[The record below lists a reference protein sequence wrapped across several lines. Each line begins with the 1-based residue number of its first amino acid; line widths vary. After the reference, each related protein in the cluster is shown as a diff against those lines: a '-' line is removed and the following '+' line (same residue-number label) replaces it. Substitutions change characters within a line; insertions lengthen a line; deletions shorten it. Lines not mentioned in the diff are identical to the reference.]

1 MILLALLGCNRSI
14 EPGFEAELVQGWVCK
29 GWGMMGPPD
38 DASVPPVLYSGLDAD
53 EHFRVQVELPE
64 REATFTETA
73 SEAEYFR
80 VYTGARLIEDQEP
93 DKCDDTIDVDGRG
106 QRLDHVY
113 TAISGTATAFADGTR
128 IGLTVEGIV
137 LHVDDSLL
145 DGDAAPGGDALP
157 DVALADGDLPS
168 F

>member
-1 MILLALLGCNRSI
+1 MILTLLLGCNRSI
-14 EPGFEAELVQGWVCK
+14 EPGFEAELVQGWVCE

-38 DASVPPVLYSGLDAD
+38 TASVPPVFYVGLDAD

-64 REATFTETA
+64 REAAFSETA

-80 VYTGARLIEDQEP
+80 VYTGAHLVVDQGE
-93 DKCDDTIDVDGRG
+93 DKCDDVSSGGFPG

-113 TAISGTATAFADGTR
+113 TAISGTVTAFPDGTR
-128 IGLTVEGIV
+128 TGLTVEGIV
-137 LHVDDSLL
+137 LHADDSLL
-145 DGDAAPGGDALP
+145 GQPGAPGGDDLP
-157 DVALADGDLPS
+157 DVTLADGDLPS